1 MKYNC
6 YCKVVSEII
15 DKDLIEIA
23 EFYGIEVTINTNK
36 VVRKL
41 EDLYRI
47 HIPREIREKIGIN
60 SISEGDVMLIEVNEY
75 GQIVLT
81 KVDVK

>member
-1 MKYNC
+1 MDT
-6 YCKVVSEII
+6 V

-41 EDLYRI
+41 DDLCRI

-81 KVDVK
+81 KIDVK

>member
-1 MKYNC
+1 LDT
-6 YCKVVSEII
+6 V

-41 EDLYRI
+41 DDLCRI
-47 HIPREIREKIGIN
+47 HIPREIREKIGMN
-60 SISEGDVMLIEVNEY
+60 SLSEGDSMEIEVNNHS
-75 GQIVLT
+75 QIVLT
-81 KVDVK
+81 KIDVK

>member
-1 MKYNC
+1 LDT
-6 YCKVVSEII
+6 V

-41 EDLYRI
+41 DDLCRI
-47 HIPREIREKIGIN
+47 HIPREIREKIGMN
-60 SISEGDVMLIEVNEY
+60 SLSEGDSMLMEINEY

-81 KVDVK
+81 KIDVE